1 MGYTQDADQ
10 IVLINLVKKELYK
23 QKPLAHRF
31 FTGKFQYQ
39 YSAEIE
45 LIEKCPKF
53 KCVFTVPVSDM
64 GETTFTDSLPA
75 QLLIRYLDIL

>member
-1 MGYTQDADQ
+1 MGYAQDADQ
-10 IVLINLVKKELYK
+10 IVLINEIKKALYK

-31 FTGKFQYQ
+31 FTGKFQHQ
-39 YSAEIE
+39 YSAQVE
-45 LIEKCPKF
+45 LIEGCSKF

-64 GETTFTDSLPA
+64 GETEFTDSLPA